1 MSSTDFVVCINNE
14 GLSASLEVR
23 KIYEMLPDSQA
34 DQQGLIRVVDESGSD
49 YLFPS
54 NRFIKI
60 ELSKSVADAVM
71 AAA

>member
-1 MSSTDFVVCINNE
+1 MSSRDFVVCINNE

-23 KIYEMLPDSQA
+23 KIYQVLPDPDA
-34 DQQGLIRVVDESGSD
+34 ENKGLLRVVDESAED

-54 NRFIKI
+54 ARFMKI
-60 ELSKSVADAVM
+60 ELPKSVADALL